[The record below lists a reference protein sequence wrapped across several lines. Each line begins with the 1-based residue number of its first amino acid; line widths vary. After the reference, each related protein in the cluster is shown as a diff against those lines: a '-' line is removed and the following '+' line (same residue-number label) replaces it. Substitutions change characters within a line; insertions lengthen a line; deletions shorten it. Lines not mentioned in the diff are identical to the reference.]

1 MKFTT
6 KINKHFRVVK
16 KAFVSKEGKLL
27 RHVLPVG
34 SELVYYKGLRR
45 GAIVKILALRRL
57 LTFKVITYSIDKH
70 KLYFNDIHKDGNFF
84 GIRFWSHRHTVEK
97 SASGDDKTIITDEV
111 TFTTK
116 NRLLD
121 FFIGIF
127 VRLHFSIRTI
137 KYKLFFLI

>member
-6 KINKHFRVVK
+6 KINKHFLIVK
-16 KAFVSKEGKLL
+16 KSFVDKEGKLL
-27 RHVLPVG
+27 RYTLPIG

-45 GAIVKILALRRL
+45 GAIVKILVLRRL
-57 LTFKVITYSIDKH
+57 LKFKVITYSTDKH

-97 SASGDDKTIITDEV
+97 SAVEDDKTIITDEV
-111 TFTTK
+111 TFTTR

-121 FFIGIF
+121 FILGIF
-127 VRLHFSIRTI
+127 VRVHFNIRTI
-137 KYKLFFLI
+137 KYKLFF